1 MKPRAAAGQDRRR
14 EGKMASLTR
23 SIKRGMR
30 FAGMNK
36 QQRALWHAEHG
47 GKTAPKYQQL
57 RQIAAKVKA

>member
-1 MKPRAAAGQDRRR
+1 
-14 EGKMASLTR
+14 
-23 SIKRGMR
+23 
-30 FAGMNK
+30 MNK